1 MPRIKSSF
9 ADNLNRYGPQ
19 AQRRPA
25 LTLREAQSYCLQL
38 ARTHYENFAV
48 LTWLSPRALRPHLA
62 ALYAYCRWADDL
74 ADETVSREQSLE
86 LLAWWRGELD
96 ACYDGQVW
104 QPVFVALRETIV
116 RFDLPREPLAD
127 LLRAFTQ
134 DQRQSRYANA
144 EEVAAYCRY
153 SAAPVGRLMLCL
165 GVEGPQR
172 AALNSV
178 SDEVCRG
185 LQLANFCQDV
195 ARDYEL
201 GRIYLPWDRCLA
213 HGVDE
218 ATFAARQ
225 ATPAFRKLL
234 AEEVARARGCLE
246 SGFELCRALSPQSAW
261 LQAHVWLIVQ
271 GGLRILQR
279 IEALD
284 YDVWQRRPRVT
295 KFDQLRLLVGWGRMR
310 LFPERG
316 GATLH
321 PVPAQG
327 AAR

>member
-1 MPRIKSSF
+1 MKSDF
-9 ADNLNRYGPQ
+9 AEQLERYGPQ
-19 AQRRPA
+19 SQPRPTLALADAQA
-25 LTLREAQSYCLQL
+25 YCLRL

-74 ADETVSREQSLE
+74 ADETASPEQSLD
-86 LLAWWRGELD
+86 LLAWWRSELD
-96 ACYDGQVW
+96 ACYAGQAW
-104 QPVFVALRETIV
+104 HPVFVALRETIA
-116 RFDLPREPLAD
+116 RFELPREPLAD

-165 GVEGPQR
+165 GVAVPQR
-172 AALNSV
+172 TALYGA
-178 SDEVCRG
+178 SDDVCRG

-195 ARDYEL
+195 ARDYDL

-225 ATPAFRKLL
+225 ATRGFRELL
-234 AEEVARARGCLE
+234 AEEVARARGCLA
-246 SGFELCRALSPQSAW
+246 SGWQLCDALPPASAW
-261 LQAHVWLIVQ
+261 LRAHVWLIVR
-271 GGLRILQR
+271 GGLRILER
-279 IEALD
+279 IAALD
-284 YDVWQRRPRVT
+284 YDVWTQRPRVT
-295 KFDQLRLLVGWGRMR
+295 KLDQLRLLAAWGRAR
-310 LFPERG
+310 FFPPRR
-316 GATLH
+316 AAAAR
-321 PVPAQG
+321 PASVPG